1 MNLACCPLNSGLDA
15 QLTMLSLAD
24 FTFVH
29 AMGIYGL
36 WDIFAI
42 PRGTLGVAEMRCSMQ
57 STRTEIKDTMQQ
69 ALAFEQGPIR
79 PPSEAGSLLIRV
91 TRNCPWNRCAFC
103 STYRGRKF
111 SRRSVQE
118 VKADIDTVKHIA
130 DDIKRISWRMGEGG
144 HLTRTVLGSILRD
157 GNLPDSYRSVVF
169 WLASGGNTVF
179 LQDANSLVLSTD
191 TLVEIL
197 RHIKDTFPLV
207 SRITSYARAN
217 TLASK
222 TVDDLVRLRQVGL
235 SRLHVGMESGSDAVL
250 KLIRK
255 GATSQ
260 QIVEGGKRV
269 VASGISL
276 CLYIIPGIGGVDYS
290 REHALE
296 SARVVN
302 AVNPQFVRLRSLYV
316 RHNTPLMDM
325 VQTGAF
331 QPPDEDPMVKEIRAL
346 IETMDGITTTIVSDH
361 ILNLLEEVTGT
372 LPQDKATI
380 LGVIDRYLGMDD
392 DDRLLFQ
399 LGRRAGA
406 IRDLDE
412 LKDPV
417 TRTKLEAARLE
428 IQAQTPGGVPQYIA
442 EIKKRFV

>member
-1 MNLACCPLNSGLDA
+1 
-15 QLTMLSLAD
+15 
-24 FTFVH
+24 
-29 AMGIYGL
+29 
-36 WDIFAI
+36 
-42 PRGTLGVAEMRCSMQ
+42 
-57 STRTEIKDTMQQ
+57 
-69 ALAFEQGPIR
+69 
-79 PPSEAGSLLIRV
+79 
-91 TRNCPWNRCAFC
+91 
-103 STYRGRKF
+103 
-111 SRRSVQE
+111 
-118 VKADIDTVKHIA
+118 
-130 DDIKRISWRMGEGG
+130 
-144 HLTRTVLGSILRD
+144 
-157 GNLPDSYRSVVF
+157 YRSVVF
-169 WLASGGNTVF
+169 WLASGGDTVF
-179 LQDANSLVLSTD
+179 LQDANSLVVSTD
-191 TLVEIL
+191 ALVEIL
-197 RHIKDTFPLV
+197 RHIKQTFPQV
-207 SRITSYARAN
+207 NRITSYARAN

-222 TVDDLVRLRQVGL
+222 SEADFVRLREAGL

-255 GATSQ
+255 GTTSR

-276 CLYIIPGIGGVDYS
+276 SLYIIPGIGGVDLS

-302 AVNPQFVRLRSLYV
+302 EVNPQFVRLRSLYV
-316 RHNTPLMDM
+316 RHNTPLMEM
-325 VQTGAF
+325 VKAGSF
-331 QPPDEDPMVKEIRAL
+331 QPPDEDSMVKEIRMFIEAL
-346 IETMDGITTTIVSDH
+346 DGVTTTIVSDH
-361 ILNLLEEVTGT
+361 ILNLLEEITGT
-372 LPQDKATI
+372 LPKDKAAM

-428 IQAQTPGGVPQYIA
+428 IQAQLPGGVPQYIA

>member
-1 MNLACCPLNSGLDA
+1 
-15 QLTMLSLAD
+15 
-24 FTFVH
+24 
-29 AMGIYGL
+29 
-36 WDIFAI
+36 
-42 PRGTLGVAEMRCSMQ
+42 
-57 STRTEIKDTMQQ
+57 MQQ

-91 TRNCPWNRCAFC
+91 TRNCPWNQCAFC

-111 SRRSVQE
+111 SRRPVEE
-118 VKADIDTVKHIA
+118 VKGDIDTVKYIV
-130 DDIKRISWRMGEGG
+130 DDIKRISWGMGEGG
-144 HLTRTVLGSILRD
+144 HLTRAVIANVLRD
-157 GNLPDSYRSVVF
+157 ANLPDSYRSVVF
-169 WLASGGNTVF
+169 WLASGGDTVF
-179 LQDANSLVLSTD
+179 LQDANSLVVSTD
-191 TLVEIL
+191 ALVEIL
-197 RHIKDTFPLV
+197 RHIKQTFPQV
-207 SRITSYARAN
+207 NRITSYARAN

-222 TVDDLVRLRQVGL
+222 SEADFVRLREAGL

-255 GATSQ
+255 GTTSR

-276 CLYIIPGIGGVDYS
+276 SLYIIPGIGGVDLS

-302 AVNPQFVRLRSLYV
+302 EVNPQFVRLRSLYV
-316 RHNTPLMDM
+316 RHNTPLMEM
-325 VQTGAF
+325 VKAGSF
-331 QPPDEDPMVKEIRAL
+331 QPPDEDSMVKEIRMFIEAL
-346 IETMDGITTTIVSDH
+346 DGVTTTIVSDH
-361 ILNLLEEVTGT
+361 ILNLLEEITGT
-372 LPQDKATI
+372 LPKDKAAM

-428 IQAQTPGGVPQYIA
+428 IQAQLPGGVPQYIA

>member
-1 MNLACCPLNSGLDA
+1 
-15 QLTMLSLAD
+15 
-24 FTFVH
+24 
-29 AMGIYGL
+29 
-36 WDIFAI
+36 
-42 PRGTLGVAEMRCSMQ
+42 
-57 STRTEIKDTMQQ
+57 MQQ

-91 TRNCPWNRCAFC
+91 TRNCPWNQCAFC

-111 SRRSVQE
+111 SRRPVEE
-118 VKADIDTVKHIA
+118 VKGDIDTVKYIV

-144 HLTRTVLGSILRD
+144 HLTRAVIANILRD
-157 GNLPDSYRSVVF
+157 ANLPDSYRSVVF
-169 WLASGGNTVF
+169 WLASGGDTVF
-179 LQDANSLVLSTD
+179 LQDANSLVVSTD
-191 TLVEIL
+191 ALVEIL
-197 RHIKDTFPLV
+197 RHIKQTFPQV
-207 SRITSYARAN
+207 NRITSYARAN

-222 TVDDLVRLRQVGL
+222 SEADFVRLREAGL

-250 KLIRK
+250 KMIRK
-255 GATSQ
+255 GTTSR

-276 CLYIIPGIGGVDYS
+276 SLYIIPGIGGVDLS

-302 AVNPQFVRLRSLYV
+302 EVNPQFVRLRSLYV
-316 RHNTPLMDM
+316 RYNTPLMEM
-325 VQTGAF
+325 VKAGSF
-331 QPPDEDPMVKEIRAL
+331 QPPDEDSMVKEIRLFIEAL
-346 IETMDGITTTIVSDH
+346 DGVTTTIVSDH
-361 ILNLLEEVTGT
+361 ILNLLEEITGT
-372 LPQDKATI
+372 LPEDKAAM

-428 IQAQTPGGVPQYIA
+428 IQAQIPGGIPQYIA

>member
-1 MNLACCPLNSGLDA
+1 
-15 QLTMLSLAD
+15 
-24 FTFVH
+24 
-29 AMGIYGL
+29 
-36 WDIFAI
+36 
-42 PRGTLGVAEMRCSMQ
+42 
-57 STRTEIKDTMQQ
+57 MQQ
-69 ALAFEQGPIR
+69 ALSFEQGPIR

-91 TRNCPWNRCAFC
+91 TRNCPWNQCAFC

-118 VKADIDTVKHIA
+118 VKADVDTVKYIS

-144 HLTRTVLGSILRD
+144 HLTRAVLGSILSD
-157 GNLPDSYRSVVF
+157 ATLPDSYRSVVF

-179 LQDANSLVLSTD
+179 LQDANSLILSTD
-191 TLVEIL
+191 TLEEIL
-197 RHIKDTFPLV
+197 RHIKETFPQV
-207 SRITSYARAN
+207 NRITSYARAN
-217 TLASK
+217 TLVSK
-222 TVDDLVRLRQVGL
+222 TVDDFVRLHRAGL
-235 SRLHVGMESGSDAVL
+235 SRLHVGMESGSDVVL
-250 KLIRK
+250 RMIRK
-255 GATSQ
+255 GTTAK

-290 REHALE
+290 QEHAVE

-316 RHNTPLMDM
+316 RHNTPLMEM
-325 VQTGAF
+325 VNQGSF
-331 QPPDEDPMVKEIRAL
+331 NPPDEDAMVKEIRL
-346 IETMDGITTTIVSDH
+346 FIESLDGITTTIVSDH
-361 ILNLLEEVTGT
+361 ILNLLEQVTGS
-372 LPQDKATI
+372 LPKDKAAM
-380 LGVIDRYLGMDD
+380 LDVIDRYLSMDKE
-392 DDRLLFQ
+392 DRLLFQ

-406 IRDLDE
+406 IRDLEE

-428 IQAQTPGGVPQYIA
+428 IQAQLPGGIPQYIA